1 MSVSP
6 NTSKASSSSNKK
18 LLESLNIKPTQTSDE
33 PQHSI
38 QGASTEEVKNSSVST
53 LDSFVNELIEQKRKQ
68 KKARLEPVMTHLR
81 PDVNEALED
90 LVLKS
95 GLTKS
100 KVVAQ
105 IIMKTLGI
113 K

>member
-1 MSVSP
+1 MSIAP
-6 NTSKASSSSNKK
+6 NTTKASPSNKK
-18 LLESLNIKPTQTSDE
+18 LLESLNIKPTQASDE
-33 PQHSI
+33 PQHQI
-38 QGASTEEVKNSSVST
+38 QGASVTEEPKKSSAST

-81 PDVNEALED
+81 ADVNEALED
-90 LVLKS
+90 LVSKS

-105 IIMKTLGI
+105 IIMKTLGM